1 MKKINALGNQNKD
14 EIQIIQTARTD
25 DVGLFH
31 EMLHWFH
38 TLRDPARKNKEL
50 QIKCGTNNKGKLSDD
65 MMKSEKIEL
74 WIGRKKRGNPL
85 SEVILKM
92 EEFRTIM
99 GYTVNFSIT
108 IDGKTISYSPEEPLY
123 GDDLSENLYRLC
135 VGQELRYGHVI
146 KVTTV
151 SAAVID
157 RAKKSYDKIIKNY
170 KHIISTLIYFSLVE
184 LVVNFIFLL

>member
-1 MKKINALGNQNKD
+1 MKKINELGNQNKD

-74 WIGRKKRGNPL
+74 WIGKKKR
-85 SEVILKM
+85 
-92 EEFRTIM
+92 
-99 GYTVNFSIT
+99 
-108 IDGKTISYSPEEPLY
+108 
-123 GDDLSENLYRLC
+123 
-135 VGQELRYGHVI
+135 
-146 KVTTV
+146 
-151 SAAVID
+151 
-157 RAKKSYDKIIKNY
+157 
-170 KHIISTLIYFSLVE
+170 
-184 LVVNFIFLL
+184 